1 MDIIT
6 TSMETTIAG
15 LANESILPVGE
26 TLYATGNAISSN
38 GNSIIL
44 QQPGKY
50 AIAATFTI
58 EPSAADFLTV
68 IAMINGLVIT
78 DANASICAK
87 GTIMMPMIF
96 NVGSSIPGSEI
107 SFRLE
112 TTEKDTSVKLFSV
125 SVDVVMISCG

>member
-38 GNSIIL
+38 GSSIIL
-44 QQPGKY
+44 HHPGKY
-50 AIAATFTI
+50 AIAATFTL
-58 EPSAADFLTV
+58 EPSIGDFLTI

-78 DANASICAK
+78 DGTASICAE
-87 GTIMMPMIF
+87 GTIMQPMIF
-96 NVGSSIPGSEI
+96 NVESRIPDSEI

-112 TTEKDTSVKLFSV
+112 TTERDTSVKLFSV